1 MKTSKHLPFDNQSFA
16 MTREDDNCCVVKI
29 PFVAR
34 PNKSGNYSFL
44 SRSRRFEK
52 FLLKFWMS
60 TIQTTR
66 ATQAPVVLFERKL
79 TGNHYLRQLLLQ

>member
-1 MKTSKHLPFDNQSFA
+1 MKIRKKLPIGVQSFA
-16 MTREDDNCCVVKI
+16 KIREDDYYYVDKT

-34 PNKSGNYSFL
+34 PDKSRNYSFL